1 MMLLARFSLVL
12 SGVHAAFLDTP
23 IVLCLVG
30 AAALVRVN
38 DTRLPQNLLN
48 GIEESGNGLCF

>member
-1 MMLLARFSLVL
+1 MFARFSLLL

-30 AAALVRVN
+30 AAVLVRVN
-38 DTRLPQNLLN
+38 DTRVPQNFLN